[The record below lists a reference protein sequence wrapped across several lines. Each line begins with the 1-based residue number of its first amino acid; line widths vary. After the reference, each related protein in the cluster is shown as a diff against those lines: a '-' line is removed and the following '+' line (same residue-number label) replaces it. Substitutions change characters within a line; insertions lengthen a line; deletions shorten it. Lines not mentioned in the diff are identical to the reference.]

1 MADKEKDRK
10 KATPVA
16 KKAAPAKAVSTAK
29 AAPTKAAPPKAA
41 AKPAVR
47 PAAAKAK
54 APAKRAVARPVTR
67 VVRPEPQREE
77 RRERE
82 EERPEAPRPRREA
95 RPLPTAPAGHA
106 PVIKADGSSDGSVEL
121 PAAIVSPTK
130 RRGVLFQ
137 ALLASLANARQGTSA
152 TKNRS
157 RVAGG
162 GAKPWRQKGTGR
174 ARQGSTRS
182 PQWRHGGVVFGPN
195 GRRYKQRMPA
205 KMRHAAFAQALAAHA
220 ASGHMLVVDEL
231 RFDGEQL
238 RAREVVDWLAR
249 VGDTGR
255 AVLVTAET
263 DERVGRAT
271 ANLKEF
277 DLRTPGTLRDLY
289 AATDGGFL
297 AELVTLAGGRIAVPP
312 DKRGYAKLSKED
324 LLAFNPDVILDFIH
338 GAKSRFAGD
347 PMEAWRDMAEL
358 KAVRTRRVHGVNEEF
373 VPHASQRMV
382 QTAALFARLIH
393 PEAP

>member
-1 MADKEKDRK
+1 MADKEKEAK
-10 KATPVA
+10 KATPAA
-16 KKAAPAKAVSTAK
+16 KNAASAKVSAAKPTPTKGTAAKAAPAKA
-29 AAPTKAAPPKAA
+29 A
-41 AKPAVR
+41 AKPTAAK

-67 VVRPEPQREE
+67 VVRPEPQPQE
-77 RRERE
+77 RRSRE
-82 EERPEAPRPRREA
+82 EERAQAPRPRAEA

-106 PVIKADGSSDGSVEL
+106 PIIKADGSSDGSMEL
-121 PAAIVSPTK
+121 PAAIASPAK

-137 ALLASLANARQGTSA
+137 SLLASLANARQGTSA

-157 RVAGG
+157 RVSGG

-205 KMRHAAFAQALAAHA
+205 KMRHAAFAEALAAHA
-220 ASGHMLVVDEL
+220 ATGHMLVVDEL
-231 RFDGEQL
+231 RFDGDRP
-238 RAREVVDWLAR
+238 RAREVIDWLAR
-249 VGDTGR
+249 VGQTGR

-277 DLRTPGTLRDLY
+277 EIRTPGTLRLADVLRAETVLVLRPALDAL
-289 AATDGGFL
+289 AARATVATVERAD
-297 AELVTLAGGRIAVPP
+297 
-312 DKRGYAKLSKED
+312 
-324 LLAFNPDVILDFIH
+324 
-338 GAKSRFAGD
+338 
-347 PMEAWRDMAEL
+347 
-358 KAVRTRRVHGVNEEF
+358 
-373 VPHASQRMV
+373 
-382 QTAALFARLIH
+382 
-393 PEAP
+393 

>member
-10 KATPVA
+10 ATPAA
-16 KKAAPAKAVSTAK
+16 KKAAPAKATSATKATTATTAK
-29 AAPTKAAPPKAA
+29 AAS
-41 AKPAVR
+41 KPVGN
-47 PAAAKAK
+47 KAK

-67 VVRPEPQREE
+67 VVRPGAPREE
-77 RRERE
+77 RRARE
-82 EERPEAPRPRREA
+82 EERPAAPRPRAEA

-106 PVIKADGSSDGSVEL
+106 PVIKADGSSDASVEL
-121 PAAIVSPTK
+121 PAAIVSPAK

-137 ALLASLANARQGTSA
+137 ALLTTLANKRHGTSA

-182 PQWRHGGVVFGPN
+182 PLWRHGGVVFGPN

-205 KMRHAAFAQALAAHA
+205 KMRHAAFAEALAAQA
-220 ASGHMLVVDEL
+220 ANGRMLVVDEI
-231 RFDGEQL
+231 RFNGDRP
-238 RAREVVDWLAR
+238 RARDVMDWLAR
-249 VGDTGR
+249 VGETGR

-277 DLRTPGTLRDLY
+277 DIRTPGTLRLEDVLRAQTVLVLRPALEQL
-289 AATDGGFL
+289 AARATVG
-297 AELVTLAGGRIAVPP
+297 
-312 DKRGYAKLSKED
+312 S
-324 LLAFNPDVILDFIH
+324 
-338 GAKSRFAGD
+338 
-347 PMEAWRDMAEL
+347 
-358 KAVRTRRVHGVNEEF
+358 
-373 VPHASQRMV
+373 
-382 QTAALFARLIH
+382 
-393 PEAP
+393 PE

>member
-10 KATPVA
+10 SATPAA
-16 KKAAPAKAVSTAK
+16 KKAAPVKATAAKATAAKAPTATTAK
-29 AAPTKAAPPKAA
+29 AA
-41 AKPAVR
+41 AK

-67 VVRPEPQREE
+67 VVRPEPPREE
-77 RRERE
+77 RRERKE
-82 EERPEAPRPRREA
+82 EPREAPRPKVEVRA
-95 RPLPTAPAGHA
+95 LPTAPAGHA

-121 PAAIVSPTK
+121 PAAIASPAK

-137 ALLASLANARQGTSA
+137 ALLTSLANARQGTSA

-195 GRRYKQRMPA
+195 GRRYNQRMPA
-205 KMRHAAFAQALAAHA
+205 KMRHAAFAEALAAHA
-220 ASGHMLVVDEL
+220 ATGHMLVVDEL
-231 RFDGEQL
+231 RFDGDRP
-238 RAREVVDWLAR
+238 RAREVLDWLAR
-249 VGDTGR
+249 VGHTGR

-263 DERVGRAT
+263 NEHIGRAT

-277 DLRTPGTLRDLY
+277 EIRTPGTLRLTDVLRAETVLVLRPALDAL
-289 AATDGGFL
+289 AARATVATVERAD
-297 AELVTLAGGRIAVPP
+297 
-312 DKRGYAKLSKED
+312 
-324 LLAFNPDVILDFIH
+324 
-338 GAKSRFAGD
+338 
-347 PMEAWRDMAEL
+347 
-358 KAVRTRRVHGVNEEF
+358 
-373 VPHASQRMV
+373 
-382 QTAALFARLIH
+382 
-393 PEAP
+393 

>member
-1 MADKEKDRK
+1 MADKEKDK
-10 KATPVA
+10 KATPAA
-16 KKAAPAKAVSTAK
+16 KKAAPAKATAAKPTTAK
-29 AAPTKAAPPKAA
+29 AA
-41 AKPAVR
+41 AK

-67 VVRPEPQREE
+67 VVRPPEPREE
-77 RRERE
+77 RRARDEQERRE
-82 EERPEAPRPRREA
+82 TPRPRAEA

-137 ALLASLANARQGTSA
+137 ALLASLANKRQGTSA

-205 KMRHAAFAQALAAHA
+205 KMRHAAFAEALAAQA
-220 ASGHMLVVDEL
+220 ANGRMLVVDEL
-231 RFDGEQL
+231 RFDGERP
-238 RAREVVDWLAR
+238 RARDVVDWLASI
-249 VGDTGR
+249 GQTGR

-263 DERVGRAT
+263 NERVGRAT

-277 DLRTPGTLRDLY
+277 DLRTPGTLRLEDILRAQTVLVLRPALDGL
-289 AATDGGFL
+289 AARATVGS
-297 AELVTLAGGRIAVPP
+297 AE
-312 DKRGYAKLSKED
+312 
-324 LLAFNPDVILDFIH
+324 
-338 GAKSRFAGD
+338 
-347 PMEAWRDMAEL
+347 
-358 KAVRTRRVHGVNEEF
+358 
-373 VPHASQRMV
+373 
-382 QTAALFARLIH
+382 
-393 PEAP
+393 

>member
-1 MADKEKDRK
+1 MADKEKDK

-16 KKAAPAKAVSTAK
+16 KKAARVKAASTTKTPAKAAGK
-29 AAPTKAAPPKAA
+29 
-41 AKPAVR
+41 

-54 APAKRAVARPVTR
+54 TPAKRAVARPVTR
-67 VVRPEPQREE
+67 VVRPGQQREE
-77 RRERE
+77 RRGRT
-82 EERPEAPRPRREA
+82 EERPEAPRPRVEA

-121 PAAIVSPTK
+121 PAAITSPTK

-137 ALLASLANARQGTSA
+137 ALLASLANKRQGTSA

-195 GRRYKQRMPA
+195 GRRYNQRMPA
-205 KMRHAAFAQALAAHA
+205 KMRHAAFAEALAAQA
-220 ASGHMLVVDEL
+220 ASGRMLVVDEL
-231 RFDGEQL
+231 RFDGDRP
-238 RAREVVDWLAR
+238 RARDVVEWLAR
-249 VGDTGR
+249 VGQTGR

-271 ANLKEF
+271 ANLKGI
-277 DLRTPGTLRDLY
+277 DLRTPGTLRLEDVLRAQTVLVLRPALDGL
-289 AATDGGFL
+289 AARATVGS
-297 AELVTLAGGRIAVPP
+297 AE
-312 DKRGYAKLSKED
+312 
-324 LLAFNPDVILDFIH
+324 
-338 GAKSRFAGD
+338 
-347 PMEAWRDMAEL
+347 
-358 KAVRTRRVHGVNEEF
+358 
-373 VPHASQRMV
+373 
-382 QTAALFARLIH
+382 
-393 PEAP
+393 